1 MLQLCGNPN
10 KSAESNQIECVE
22 SECSGED
29 VLIEEEFDELN
40 QETKQNSICE
50 SPEKQYEINEPQT
63 SRKNEI
69 YTIRDSAAE
78 EKQEMSSSQHFL
90 MSLVDVMESLPTNQ
104 NLLARIKIQQLLYD
118 LHNAHCLDQ

>member
-50 SPEKQYEINEPQT
+50 ESPEKQYEISGPKT

-118 LHNAHCLDQ
+118 LHSCLDQ

>member
-50 SPEKQYEINEPQT
+50 ESPEKQYEISGPQT

-118 LHNAHCLDQ
+118 LHSCLDQ